1 MQDAERARHGESDA
15 DGQPAMTAKL
25 IKVAELD
32 QLRPG
37 ARKLCTV
44 DDRRIALFNL
54 DGTIYAIDNHC
65 THRDGPVGA
74 GQLNNTVITCP
85 WHGWRFNVATGRC
98 LEPEGNDLRQYPVS
112 IEGNVV
118 LIDIA
123 AAPSHEKSDGIYSCL
138 VRYGVMGHVSRVG
151 SNRSIPCRRG
161 DRVIVH
167 TDRGVEVGEVLEAAS
182 SVAGKRPTG
191 ELLRVMSDE
200 DQREQQRLE
209 SAHLSALRTCEELV
223 AERKLPITIVD
234 VEQLFDSQTIIV
246 HYLGELTEEL
256 GPVAVE
262 LSDAAGNRR
271 VQFQQIESL

>member
-1 MQDAERARHGESDA
+1 
-15 DGQPAMTAKL
+15 MTAKL

-32 QLRPG
+32 QLQPG

-85 WHGWRFNVATGRC
+85 WHGWRFDVANGRC

-112 IEGNVV
+112 VEGNAV
-118 LIDIA
+118 LIDIEA
-123 AAPSHEKSDGIYSCL
+123 AGGREKNDGIYSCL

-151 SNRSIPCRRG
+151 SNCSIPCRRG

-167 TDRGVEVGEVLEAAS
+167 TDRGVEVGEVLEAPS

-191 ELLRVMSDE
+191 ELLRVMSEE
-200 DQREQQRLE
+200 DQREQERLE
-209 SAHLSALRTCEELV
+209 SAHLSTLGICEKLV

-246 HYLGELTEEL
+246 HYLGELTEVL
-256 GPVAVE
+256 GPFAVE
-262 LSDAAGNRR
+262 LSNAADNCR
-271 VQFQQIESL
+271 VQFQQVESL

>member
-1 MQDAERARHGESDA
+1 
-15 DGQPAMTAKL
+15 MTTKL

-74 GQLNNTVITCP
+74 GQLNDTVITCP

-98 LEPEGNDLRQYPVS
+98 LEPGGKDLRQYPVS
-112 IEGNVV
+112 VEGNVV
-118 LIDIA
+118 LIDFTEA
-123 AAPSHEKSDGIYSCL
+123 VGNEKDDGIYSYL

-151 SNRSIPCRRG
+151 SNRLIPCRRG
-161 DRVIVH
+161 DRVIVN
-167 TDRGVEVGEVLEAAS
+167 TDRGLEVGEVLEAPS
-182 SVAGKRPTG
+182 GVAGNSSKKKPAG
-191 ELLRVMSDE
+191 ELLRVMSEE
-200 DQREQQRLE
+200 DQREQQLLDSTQP
-209 SAHLSALRTCEELV
+209 SAIRMCEQLV

-234 VEQLFDSQTIIV
+234 VEQLFDGETIMV
-246 HYLGELTEEL
+246 HYLGELTEKL
-256 GPVAVE
+256 GPIAVE
-262 LSDAAGNRR
+262 LSNAAGNRR
-271 VQFQQIESL
+271 VLFQRIESL

>member
-1 MQDAERARHGESDA
+1 
-15 DGQPAMTAKL
+15 MTSKL

-85 WHGWRFNVATGRC
+85 WHGWRFDVATGRC
-98 LEPEGNDLRQYPVS
+98 LESEGKDLRQYPVS
-112 IEGNVV
+112 VEGNVV

-123 AAPSHEKSDGIYSCL
+123 AAASPEKSDGIYSCL

-151 SNRSIPCRRG
+151 SNRLIPCRRG
-161 DRVIVH
+161 DRVIVN
-167 TDRGVEVGEVLEAAS
+167 TDRGLEVGEVLEAPS
-182 SVAGKRPTG
+182 STAGSSGENRPTG
-191 ELLRVMSDE
+191 ELLRVMSEE

-209 SAHLSALRTCEELV
+209 SEHLSTLRMCEEHV

-234 VEQLFDSQTIIV
+234 VEQLFDGQTIIV
-246 HYLGELTEEL
+246 HYLGELTEKL

-262 LSDAAGNRR
+262 LSNAAGNRR
-271 VQFQQIESL
+271 VQFEQIESL